1 MHPKA
6 MFDGFEK
13 ALNSPAL
20 SSQTKEIM
28 FLLTL
33 ALRAFTL
40 IEFVVRQAL
49 QNTHQSLAGLY
60 AGNPKR
66 ATERP
71 STEQL
76 LKAFDHLTLYFLPD
90 LTRFMT
96 PLSDLQKR
104 ILELMKLPESL
115 YHLHLKQGKT

>member
-1 MHPKA
+1 
-6 MFDGFEK
+6 
-13 ALNSPAL
+13 
-20 SSQTKEIM
+20 
-28 FLLTL
+28 
-33 ALRAFTL
+33 
-40 IEFVVRQAL
+40 
-49 QNTHQSLAGLY
+49 LAGLY

-104 ILELMKLPESL
+104 ILELMKSPESL